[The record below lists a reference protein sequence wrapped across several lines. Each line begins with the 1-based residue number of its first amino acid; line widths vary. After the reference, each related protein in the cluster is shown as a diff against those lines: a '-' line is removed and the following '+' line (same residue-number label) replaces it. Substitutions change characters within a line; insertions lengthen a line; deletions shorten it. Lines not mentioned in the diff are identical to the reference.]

1 MLKLVRS
8 SLKNTV
14 FPGGFFVSALSL
26 PQIKCYTIFH
36 LLSKITVSLNS
47 LIAVNLLLTEKSV

>member
-36 LLSKITVSLNS
+36 LLSKITVSLSS
-47 LIAVNLLLTEKSV
+47 LIADNLLLTEFFV